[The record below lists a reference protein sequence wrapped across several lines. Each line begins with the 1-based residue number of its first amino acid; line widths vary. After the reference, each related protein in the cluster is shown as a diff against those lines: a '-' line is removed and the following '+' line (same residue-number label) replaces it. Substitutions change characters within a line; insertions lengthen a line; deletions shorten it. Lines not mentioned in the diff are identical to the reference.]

1 MGAILIR
8 DVDELAIDKIDKAAK
23 KAKVSRQVYLKSL
36 LERIAYFDVFIEERD
51 RFEKVVTASQTQ
63 MEQYLLQ
70 QSELYKHVLQIESML
85 YLLFDS
91 DEEEIQ
97 QQLLEVGGR
106 ELKQNE

>member
-1 MGAILIR
+1 MGDILVR
-8 DVDELAIDKIDKAAK
+8 DVDELAIDKIEKAAK
-23 KAKVSRQVYLKSL
+23 KANVSRQVYLKSL
-36 LERIAYFDVFIEERD
+36 LERIAYYDVFIEERD
-51 RFEKVVTASQTQ
+51 RFEKVVMASQKQ

-70 QSELYKHVLQIESML
+70 QNELYERVSRIESML

-97 QQLLEVGGR
+97 QQLIEVVGR

>member
-1 MGAILIR
+1 MSDILIR

-36 LERIAYFDVFIEERD
+36 LERVAYYDVFNEERD
-51 RFEKVVTASQTQ
+51 RFEKVVMASQKQ

-70 QSELYKHVLQIESML
+70 QSELYEIVSRIESML

-97 QQLLEVGGR
+97 QQLIGVVGR

>member
-1 MGAILIR
+1 MGDILVR
-8 DVDELAIDKIDKAAK
+8 DVDELAIDKIEKAAK

-36 LERIAYFDVFIEERD
+36 LERIAYYDVFIEERD
-51 RFEKVVTASQTQ
+51 RFEKVVRASQKQ

-70 QSELYKHVLQIESML
+70 QNELYERVSRIESML

-97 QQLLEVGGR
+97 QQLIEVVGR

>member
-1 MGAILIR
+1 M
-8 DVDELAIDKIDKAAK
+8 
-23 KAKVSRQVYLKSL
+23 SRQVYLKSL
-36 LERIAYFDVFIEERD
+36 LERIAHFDVFIDERD
-51 RFEKVVTASQTQ
+51 RFEKVVMASQKQ

-70 QSELYKHVLQIESML
+70 QSEIYERISRIESML

-97 QQLLEVGGR
+97 QQLIGVVGR